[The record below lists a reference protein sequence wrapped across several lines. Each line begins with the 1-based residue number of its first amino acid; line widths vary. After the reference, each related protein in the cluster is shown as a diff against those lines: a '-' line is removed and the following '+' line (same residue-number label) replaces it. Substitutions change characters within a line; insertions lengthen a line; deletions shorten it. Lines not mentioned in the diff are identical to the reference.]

1 MAGDCPAGLLALCP
15 SSGESWGAAGK
26 PLERLGFALARLC
39 REDGK
44 PLGSGPCLLIWDE
57 FLLQE
62 GLHVPKVLLA
72 PWRFVRFRGSILLVQ
87 RQCFLWTS
95 SPAALQQPLARPA
108 LPSRNGLHGSPELE
122 GVRRAAAPK
131 RLWRAGGSRQALAH
145 RAAGDSVPCQRKPG
159 LSLPARELPCQ

>member
-1 MAGDCPAGLLALCP
+1 MPCR
-15 SSGESWGAAGK
+15 AAGSL
-26 PLERLGFALARLC
+26 PQQWRILGGCREAPGEAWVCLGTPVR

-131 RLWRAGGSRQALAH
+131 RLWRAGGSRQAVAH